1 MGYLGGLSFSA
12 AAWRLAARD
21 EWIGWDEQTRRVGLS
36 QVVANSRF
44 LILPSVRVPH
54 LASHVLGL
62 AVKRVARDWQA
73 RYGLKPLL
81 LETFIDRGR
90 HRGTCYRAANWHYLG
105 ETSGRGRQDRAR
117 TAAGAVKEIWV
128 YPLGPHCQKKLCAGC
143 VPRVRLRAQPAD
155 WAENEFGACRLG
167 DARRQGRLLT
177 LARDF
182 YSRPTA
188 NIPQACGS
196 RGVSISGP

>member
-1 MGYLGGLSFSA
+1 MSS
-12 AAWRLAARD
+12 
-21 EWIGWDEQTRRVGLS
+21 
-36 QVVANSRF
+36 
-44 LILPSVRVPH
+44 P
-54 LASHVLGL
+54 
-62 AVKRVARDWQA
+62 K
-73 RYGLKPLL
+73 LL

-196 RGVSISGP
+196 RAKTKAAYSPRLKPAAAAHVSTNSGALSFNCSSAARLTTNKAG